1 MFAFFNGRVVLTR
14 IEPSKLLFL
23 EQSTHKTRCVD
34 CHLLSQFIKALLDF
48 VLSFHAFLLHFSFD
62 SFELILLLLL
72 KLCFFVGIL
81 LLGGKSDLDLELLL
95 HFLIRFVLGFG
106 VFFLKLFNFVILIL
120 LEFFKFDTR
129 LIHDFLHFWVDHELL
144 HL

>member
-1 MFAFFNGRVVLTR
+1 M
-14 IEPSKLLFL
+14 
-23 EQSTHKTRCVD
+23 
-34 CHLLSQFIKALLDF
+34 
-48 VLSFHAFLLHFSFD
+48 
-62 SFELILLLLL
+62 
-72 KLCFFVGIL
+72 
-81 LLGGKSDLDLELLL
+81 LGGKSDLDLELLL